1 MWYHCRC
8 HSPLLRPRQ
17 ALLYTK
23 KAVAHGPEEE
33 EEERE
38 RHITAALRLTTFSQS
53 LSLSHSL
60 KMLE

>member
-1 MWYHCRC
+1 MWYHYRCR
-8 HSPLLRPRQ
+8 SPLLRPRQ

-33 EEERE
+33 ERK